1 VTGNGTLTKLAWEM
15 GAENGTFTENGT
27 FLVEG
32 WSGTREEHANA
43 RESRVPRGN
52 SSRPR
57 FHCNSI

>member
-1 VTGNGTLTKLAWEM
+1 VTGNGTLPKLAWET
-15 GAENGTFTENGT
+15 GAENGAFIENGT

-52 SSRPR
+52 LSQVSL
-57 FHCNSI
+57 